1 MTLLN
6 DIQLLRDAFSHVG
19 LQLEK
24 DGIANCIHP
33 EHYKYRKRK
42 EAEISLVHFK
52 RIFNENEII
61 RTANGILLEEEKHYL
76 LEQCLSYEK
85 TVLIYIEFLEKFIY
99 VFSCSC
105 SDSELFS
112 CNRALEKMKDD
123 VPTRSSSGRSP

>member
-33 EHYKYRKRK
+33 EYYKYRKK
-42 EAEISLVHFK
+42 IEAETSLIQFK
-52 RIFNENEII
+52 VNCNKNEIFGN
-61 RTANGILLEEEKHYL
+61 ANGILSDDEKKSL
-76 LEQCLSYEK
+76 QEKSLSYEK
-85 TVLIYIEFLEKFIY
+85 TVMIYIEFLDRFRY

-105 SDSELFS
+105 SDSELFL
-112 CNRALEKMKDD
+112 CNRALEKMKEII
-123 VPTRSSSGRSP
+123 PTK